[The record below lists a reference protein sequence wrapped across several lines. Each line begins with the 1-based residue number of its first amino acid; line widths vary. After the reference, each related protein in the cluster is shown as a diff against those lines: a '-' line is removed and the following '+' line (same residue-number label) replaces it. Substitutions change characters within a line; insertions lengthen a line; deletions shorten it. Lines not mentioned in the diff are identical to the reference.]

1 MRFDIYGRF
10 QVDIRREG
18 DAWVAYRPGAGTRTP
33 LADLI
38 VPAHL
43 AAADLATYLDDVY
56 HEFAGVGDEIV
67 ALPD

>member
-1 MRFDIYGRF
+1 MRFNVYGRF

-18 DAWVAYRPGAGTRTP
+18 DGWVAYRPGAGTRTP
-33 LADLI
+33 LEDLV

-43 AAADLATYLDDVY
+43 APGELPTYLDDVY
-56 HEFAGVGDEIV
+56 HEFAGAGDEIV